1 MLAAAALYHGVAG
14 QGFGADEAKPGKP
27 ENGDQARQQLQ
38 EPELDEAFGGRRH
51 PEVAQARGAC
61 AMARTMA
68 TSTMSPQR
76 APHAQAKFAT
86 ASADCAASAFMA
98 VLQK

>member
-1 MLAAAALYHGVAG
+1 MRQSPAN
-14 QGFGADEAKPGKP
+14 QRI
-27 ENGDQARQQLQ
+27 GDQARQQLQ

-51 PEVAQARGAC
+51 PEVAQARGLCNGENDGDINDEPAKSP
-61 AMARTMA
+61 AR
-68 TSTMSPQR
+68 PG
-76 APHAQAKFAT
+76 KFAT